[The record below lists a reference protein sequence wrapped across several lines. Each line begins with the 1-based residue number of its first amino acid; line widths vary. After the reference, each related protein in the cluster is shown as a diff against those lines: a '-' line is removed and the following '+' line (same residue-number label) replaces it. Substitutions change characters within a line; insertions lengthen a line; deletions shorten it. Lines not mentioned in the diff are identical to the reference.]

1 MRKTRIIFMIGAAAF
16 AALFIFAGVTAY
28 RQYADQKESS
38 AAFNEVA
45 ALIRTAEPTL
55 PDKPQTETE
64 GEADTETEANGE
76 THTEPVS
83 EQSAYET
90 YKDVFAANSDFVGWI
105 AIDGTN
111 INYPVMQ
118 TPNSPDFYLKRGFD
132 KNYSDY
138 GVPYVQENC
147 LIGHSDNCVIYGHH
161 MKDGA
166 MFADLCK
173 YERESFYRE
182 HPTIRFD
189 TLAGFGEYE
198 IVCVFKTAAYTE
210 DGFRYYH
217 FVDAESE
224 EAFQGFIRSCQALA
238 LYDTGVSAEY
248 GDKLI
253 TLATC
258 EYSRTNGRIVV
269 VAKRVM
275 PSFAEEP
282 NA

>member
-1 MRKTRIIFMIGAAAF
+1 M
-16 AALFIFAGVTAY
+16 
-28 RQYADQKESS
+28 
-38 AAFNEVA
+38 
-45 ALIRTAEPTL
+45 
-55 PDKPQTETE
+55 
-64 GEADTETEANGE
+64 
-76 THTEPVS
+76 

-90 YKDVFAANSDFVGWI
+90 YKDVFSANSDFVGWI
-105 AIDGTN
+105 SIDGTN

-147 LIGHSDNCVIYGHH
+147 LIGQSDNCVIYGHH
-161 MKDGA
+161 MNDGS

-173 YERESFYRE
+173 YESESFYRE

-198 IVCVFKTAAYTE
+198 IVCVFKTAAYAE
-210 DGFRYYH
+210 DGFKYYH
-217 FVDAESE
+217 FVDAENE
-224 EAFQGFIRSCQALA
+224 EAFQAFIRACQALA

-253 TLATC
+253 TLSTC
-258 EYSRTNGRIVV
+258 EYSRTNGRMVV

-275 PSFAEEP
+275 MPSSTEESD
-282 NA
+282 A